1 MIECWNE
8 NKKFQIKI
16 LVDYDPMD
24 VESIDDWMLFSVSGF
39 SKDFFIFGLLGLLNN
54 SY

>member
-1 MIECWNE
+1 MII
-8 NKKFQIKI
+8 KITQIKI

-24 VESIDDWMLFSVSGF
+24 VESIEDWMLFSVSGF
-39 SKDFFIFGLLGLLNN
+39 KIDFFILGLLSLQNN